1 MMRVER
7 RGFIVGT
14 LSLLAVPL
22 AAEAQQAGKIP
33 RIGFLGPGPIADW
46 SEDRAIFLDGLRA
59 LGYIEGQNISIE
71 WRFTASGYDRL
82 PDLAAELVQL
92 NPDVIVTVTTPAA
105 KAAKAAT
112 TTIPIVMSGV
122 ARPVEQGL
130 VASMARPGGN
140 ATGTTNHPGLEV
152 LQKQL
157 QLLKEAAP
165 RVSRVA
171 VLNFGAEP
179 ELSFVRTL
187 HDAGR
192 ALGVTTVP
200 VTVNSP
206 AQFDPAVLTQA
217 RPDALYVFPNSVN
230 DAHAKAILDFAA
242 TNRLPTVHGNS
253 WWVKSGGLLS
263 YNADWAAMRRRAAAF
278 VAKILNGTKPADI
291 PVEDPTIFKLVINLK
306 TAKALGLTIPRALL
320 ARADELIQ

>member
-1 MMRVER
+1 VR
-7 RGFIVGT
+7 RLAVA
-14 LSLLAVPL
+14 LVCLALLAAPL
-22 AAEAQQAGKIP
+22 AAQSQPAGKIP

-46 SEDRAIFLDGLRA
+46 SETREAFRQGLRA
-59 LGYIEGQNISIE
+59 LGYIEGQNVSIE
-71 WRFTASGYDRL
+71 WRFTNSGYDRL

-140 ATGTTNHPGLEV
+140 ATGTTNHPGLDI

-171 VLNFGAEP
+171 VLTTGGEP
-179 ELSFVRTL
+179 ESSFIRAM
-187 HDAGR
+187 HDAGQ
-192 ALGVTTVP
+192 ALGVTIVP
-200 VTVNSP
+200 VTVDSP
-206 AQFDPAVLTQA
+206 TRFDLNALTQA
-217 RPDALYVFPNSVN
+217 RPDALYVVPNSVN
-230 DAHAKAILDFAA
+230 WAHLRAILDFAA
-242 TNRLPTVHGNS
+242 TKRLPTMHSQRDDVTA
-253 WWVKSGGLLS
+253 GGLMS
-263 YNADWAAMRRRAAAF
+263 FNADWLAMRRRAAAF
-278 VAKILNGTKPADI
+278 VVKILNGTKPADI
-291 PVEDPTIFKLVINLK
+291 PVEDPTTFSLVINLK
-306 TAKALGLTIPRALL
+306 TAKVLGLTIPPSVL
-320 ARADELIQ
+320 ARADE

>member
-1 MMRVER
+1 MRLARLTVP
-7 RGFIVGT
+7 VALALT
-14 LSLLAVPL
+14 LLAVPL
-22 AAEAQQAGKIP
+22 AVSAQPAGKIP
-33 RIGFLGPGPIADW
+33 RIGFLGPGPVADW
-46 SEDRAIFLDGLRA
+46 DETKEAFRQELRA

-71 WRFTASGYDRL
+71 WRFTVSGYDRL

-179 ELSFVRTL
+179 ELSFVGTL
-187 HDAGR
+187 HDAGQ

-200 VTVNSP
+200 VTVASP
-206 AQFDPAVLTQA
+206 AQFDRAALTQA
-217 RPDALYVFPNSVN
+217 RPDALYVMPNSVN
-230 DAHAKAILDFAA
+230 GAHAQVIRDFAA
-242 TNRLPTVHGNS
+242 TNRLPTIYGDDS
-253 WWVKSGGLLS
+253 WVRAGGLMS
-263 YNADWAAMRRRAAAF
+263 YNADWLAMRRRAAAL
-278 VAKILNGTKPADI
+278 VVKILNGTKPADI
-291 PVEDPTIFKLVINLK
+291 PVEDPTTFRLVINLK
-306 TAKALGLTIPRALL
+306 TAKALGLTIPPSVL
-320 ARADELIQ
+320 ARADEIIQ

>member
-1 MMRVER
+1 MKRT
-7 RGFIVGT
+7 GPAFLLSALLFIF
-14 LSLLAVPL
+14 AVPL
-22 AAEAQQAGKIP
+22 AAEAQQARKIP

-46 SEDRAIFLDGLRA
+46 SEERAIFLDGLRA
-59 LGYIEGQNISIE
+59 RGYIEGQNISVE
-71 WRFTASGYDRL
+71 WRFTASGYDGL

-105 KAAKAAT
+105 KAAKGAT

-152 LQKQL
+152 FQKQL

-171 VLNFGAEP
+171 VLTVGGEP
-179 ELSFVRTL
+179 ELSFARTL
-187 HDAGR
+187 QEAGQ
-192 ALGVTTVP
+192 ALGATTVP
-200 VTVNSP
+200 VTVSSP
-206 AQFDPAVLTQA
+206 AQFDRAALTQA

-230 DAHAKAILDFAA
+230 GAHAKAILDFAA
-242 TNRLPTVHGNS
+242 TNRLPTVHGDS

-263 YNADWAAMRRRAAAF
+263 YNADWAAMRRRAADF

-291 PVEDPTIFKLVINLK
+291 PVEDPTIFRLVINLK
-306 TAKALGLTIPRALL
+306 TAKALGLTIPQALV

>member
-1 MMRVER
+1 MMDR
-7 RGFIVGT
+7 RTFVAGT
-14 LSLLAVPL
+14 LALLAVPL
-22 AAEAQQAGKIP
+22 HAEAQPAAKIP

-46 SEDRAIFLDGLRA
+46 SDDREAFRQGLRA

-71 WRFTASGYDRL
+71 WRFTNVGYERL

-140 ATGTTNHPGLEV
+140 ATGTTNHPGLES

-171 VLNFGAEP
+171 VLTTGGEP
-179 ELSFVRTL
+179 ESSFIRAM
-187 HDAGR
+187 HDAGQ
-192 ALGVTTVP
+192 ALGVTIVP
-200 VTVNSP
+200 VTVDSP
-206 AQFDPAVLTQA
+206 TQFNVAGLAQT
-217 RPDALYVFPNSVN
+217 RPDALHVFPNSVN
-230 DAHAKAILDFAA
+230 WAHAKAILDFAIA
-242 TNRLPTVHGNS
+242 NRLPTMHGDSS
-253 WWVKSGGLLS
+253 WVNAGGLMS
-263 YNADWAAMRRRAAAF
+263 YNADWLAMRRRAAAF
-278 VAKILNGTKPADI
+278 VVKILKGTKPADL
-291 PVEDPTIFKLVINLK
+291 PVEDPTTFRLVINLK
-306 TAKALGLTIPRALL
+306 TAKALGLTIPPSVL
-320 ARADELIQ
+320 ARADEVIQ